1 MPGAVDEG
9 EEAVELAGKP
19 GERDGWCC
27 NLLGS
32 EERTFGRLQ
41 LAEEQDQGDSE
52 INIVRKE
59 LVDRPTQL
67 ICNSDIYLYMSTDK
81 YKRHSRAIC

>member
-1 MPGAVDEG
+1 MLTDIFPGAVDEG

-27 NLLGS
+27 NLLGA

-41 LAEEQDQGDSE
+41 LAEEQDLAE
-52 INIVRKE
+52 TMKWIINICQHQRREFQLAKEPRK
-59 LVDRPTQL
+59 Q
-67 ICNSDIYLYMSTDK
+67 
-81 YKRHSRAIC
+81 

>member
-1 MPGAVDEG
+1 MLTDIFPGAVDEG

-27 NLLGS
+27 NLLGPV
-32 EERTFGRLQ
+32 ERTFDRLQ
-41 LAEEQDQGDSE
+41 LAEEQDQGNSE

-59 LVDRPTQL
+59 PDRVL
-67 ICNSDIYLYMSTDK
+67 ISNQPSWTRGRVANS
-81 YKRHSRAIC
+81 